1 MFISLARSF
10 PIDLKSG
17 IACPLRP
24 FEAAW
29 SCSSIEPRR
38 KSDQDRCQQCVGR
51 KCEKKGRGGGKERTC
66 EVELSREIANLLDET
81 PIGEYVTALT
91 QSPSRG
97 SQIPPLEKFKTAKER
112 T

>member
-51 KCEKKGRGGGKERTC
+51 KCEKKGRGGGGRNAPVKLSFPER
-66 EVELSREIANLLDET
+66 L
-81 PIGEYVTALT
+81 PIFSTRPRLAST
-91 QSPSRG
+91 
-97 SQIPPLEKFKTAKER
+97 
-112 T
+112 